1 MKRITTL
8 LLTLLCSLPA
18 LAGEILIP
26 AVYRGPGALGSDWRT
41 EIVLANLSTGPQSPF
56 RSTITFHPTGGGTPV
71 PIELVTSPME
81 IYAIHD
87 AVFEWFSVTQGGGI
101 VRVTWDEPNGRI
113 TARARI
119 YNVSTGGEFG
129 QEVPGLPLDALQL
142 DNYLPGVSGTDGNR
156 TNIGVSNPHDTAV
169 QFWVEL
175 FDTSGLSRGAFST
188 VVEPRSYRPFNDIFS
203 HFQAGPLNVAMV
215 RVLAINKPLYPYASI
230 VRSDTGDATFVT
242 PAR

>member
-1 MKRITTL
+1 MKRITL
-8 LLTLLCSLPA
+8 LLSLLCSLPA

-26 AVYRGPGALGSDWRT
+26 AVFRGPGAFGSVWRT
-41 EIVLANLSTGPQSPF
+41 EIVLSNVSSVTPVLPI
-56 RSTITFHPTGGGTPV
+56 RSTVTFHPTGGGAPV
-71 PIELVTSPME
+71 SIEIITVPKET
-81 IYAIHD
+81 YAVHD
-87 AVFEWFSVTQGGGI
+87 AVFAWFNVVDGGGI
-101 VRVTWDEPNGRI
+101 VRVTWEHPNVRM

-119 YNVSTGGEFG
+119 YNISSGGEFG

-156 TNIGVSNPHDTAV
+156 TNIGVSNPHDTPV

-188 VVEPRSYRPFNDIFS
+188 IVEPRSYRPFNDIFS
-203 HFQAGPLNVAMV
+203 HFQAGPLNAAMV
-215 RVLAINKPLYPYASI
+215 RVLAINKPLYAYASV
-230 VRSDTGDATFVT
+230 VRADTGDATFVT

>member
-1 MKRITTL
+1 MKHISTL
-8 LLTLLCSLPA
+8 LLSLLCSLPA
-18 LAGEILIP
+18 FAGEILIP
-26 AVYRGPGALGSDWRT
+26 AVFRGPGALGSSWRT
-41 EIVLANLSTGPQSPF
+41 EIVLANVSTQPVLPT
-56 RSTITFHPTGGGTPV
+56 RSTVTFHPTGGGAPV
-71 PIELVTSPME
+71 SIEIITAPKE
-81 IYAIHD
+81 TYAIHD
-87 AVFEWFSVTQGGGI
+87 AVFAWFSVVEGGGI
-101 VRVTWDEPNGRI
+101 VRVTWDDPNVRM

-119 YNVSTGGEFG
+119 YNISSGGEFG

-188 VVEPRSYRPFNDIFS
+188 IVEPRSYRPFNDIFS

-215 RVLAINKPLYPYASI
+215 RVLAINKPLYAYASV